1 MYSAY
6 VLRSVSTGRLYVG
19 STEDFARRLAE
30 HQRGD
35 ARYTRGRGPWE
46 VVLVEEFST
55 RAEAMRRERDL
66 KSGQGRAWIR
76 QRLDGQQLDGRAGPP
91 EAD

>member
-6 VLRSVSTGRLYVG
+6 VLRSVTTGRLYVG
-19 STEDFARRLAE
+19 STEDFVRRLAE

-46 VVLVEEFST
+46 VVLIEDFAT
-55 RAEAMRRERDL
+55 RAEAMCRERGL

-76 QRLDGQQLDGRAGPP
+76 LQFNGRAGPP